1 MEGRRD
7 RKKRQTR
14 ERIQA
19 SALELFT
26 SHGYRNTTI
35 AAIAEHADVATRT
48 VTLHFATKEDLLFA
62 DDPFAAA
69 SLAARLDTR
78 PGAALD
84 GVGEWMRDTMHALDE
99 RDADQGRKPGE
110 TWSLRIKRATLIA
123 EDEDLR
129 ARARASYYELERLI
143 AAAVGKDVGLPSD
156 ALAPRLTAYTVVGGL
171 RELYMTHEARHCDT
185 ATEALLPLVD
195 RVLDVA
201 RTGLAKLTAG
211 EPNPTPL
218 VLTAPAPALRDG
230 RRQPRTPRAETSL
243 GEEPED

>member
-26 SHGYRNTTI
+26 SHGYRTTTI

-48 VTLHFATKEDLLFA
+48 VTLHFPTKEDLLFA
-62 DDPFAAA
+62 DDPFAPQ

-78 PGAALD
+78 PGDTLD
-84 GVGEWMRDTMHALDE
+84 AVGEWMRDTMHALDE
-99 RDADQGRKPGE
+99 HDADQGRKPGE
-110 TWSLRIKRATLIA
+110 TWSLRVKRATLIA

-129 ARARASYYELERLI
+129 GSARASYYALERLI
-143 AAAVGKDVGLPSD
+143 ATAIGKDLGLPPN

-171 RELYMTHEARHCDT
+171 RELYMTHEAHRRDA
-185 ATEALLPLVD
+185 ATEELLPLVD

-201 RTGLAKLTAG
+201 RAGLTELTAK
-211 EPNPTPL
+211 PL
-218 VLTAPAPALRDG
+218 SA
-230 RRQPRTPRAETSL
+230 Q
-243 GEEPED
+243 